1 MKKIKLYILLFVL
14 LMIVNVLWS
23 QGYTP
28 RLQGQM
34 NTLAGLSFQT
44 WKAQDDRVTQFALP
58 VTFIYPVNER
68 TRIDVITS
76 PAISTLSS
84 GESFSLGGLS
94 DTRIRGHYLTEN
106 EKFLYTFGLVLPTG
120 KNSLD
125 SEEFN
130 VANALTIHAFDFK
143 VPNLGQ
149 GMDINLGVATAFE
162 YGEYI
167 VGAGLSYLKKNNYKP
182 FNDFDYDYL
191 PGDEYTLT
199 AGVERNVTLFGK
211 DSRITGDA
219 VFTIYESDKGNNEK
233 IFKSGHRLLLQTSA
247 FMRFSNFDL
256 LIFLREKIKGKNKTG
271 IGDAFE
277 KERKNR
283 NGNEFE
289 ILGQALLP
297 AQNGRQIFGLFD
309 IKLYGNNQY
318 DTGGATLFGLGGGYR
333 MKLNE
338 QLFFDGGLS
347 FYFGSITNATESTGI
362 TGIKLNGG
370 IRYYFL

>member
-1 MKKIKLYILLFVL
+1 MKTKINILFISLLICYGILLG
-14 LMIVNVLWS
+14 
-23 QGYTP
+23 QDYTP
-28 RLQGQM
+28 RLQDQM
-34 NTLAGLSFQT
+34 NTLTGLSFET
-44 WKAQDDRVTQFALP
+44 WKAKDDRITQFALP
-58 VTFIYPVNER
+58 ITFIYPVQDR
-68 TRIDVITS
+68 MRIDVITS
-76 PAISTLSS
+76 PAVSTLSS

-106 EKFLYTFGLVLPTG
+106 EKFLYTFGIVLPTG
-120 KNSLD
+120 KNSLNA
-125 SEEFN
+125 EEFN

-182 FNDFDYDYL
+182 FNDFDFDYL
-191 PGDEYTLT
+191 PGDEYTFT
-199 AGVERNVTLFGK
+199 AGAERNITLFGK
-211 DSRITGDA
+211 DSRVTGDA
-219 VFTIYESDKGNNEK
+219 VFTIYESDKGNDEK
-233 IFKSGHRLLLQTSA
+233 IFKSGSRLLLQTSA
-247 FMRFSNFDL
+247 FIKFSNFDML
-256 LIFLREKIKGKNKTG
+256 VFLREKIKGKNKTG

-289 ILGQALLP
+289 ISGQALLP
-297 AQNGRQIFGLFD
+297 AQNGRQIIGLLD

-318 DTGGATLFGLGGGYR
+318 NTGGATLFGLGGGYR
-333 MKLNE
+333 MKINE
-338 QLFFDGGLS
+338 QLFLDGSLR
-347 FYFGSITNATESTGI
+347 FYFGSITNASESTGI

-370 IRYYFL
+370 IRYYF